1 MSMAL
6 PYRFA
11 TTALL
16 WLVLGLLAACSSNP
30 PGTMPGRVPD
40 SMVGYNR
47 TFDTALGA
55 MADQKMT
62 ISEQDRRNG
71 RIVGELDGQ
80 TITTTLQPMH
90 DGTLRVNFVPQ
101 SDSADATA
109 LVQRV
114 AASYNAR
121 MANLSILGGWR
132 GSGGDRGPVPCPTG
146 PAMCP

>member
-1 MSMAL
+1 MSMSL
-6 PYRFA
+6 PYRMA
-11 TTALL
+11 ALALL
-16 WLVLGLLAACSSNP
+16 VLLLSVLAACSISP
-30 PGTMPGRVPD
+30 PEPTPGRVPD

-80 TITTTLQPMH
+80 TITTTLQPMR
-90 DGTLRVNFVPQ
+90 DGTLRVNFEPKD
-101 SDSADATA
+101 DSPEATA
-109 LVQRV
+109 LVQRL
-114 AASYNAR
+114 ATSYNAR
-121 MANLSILGGWR
+121 MANLSLLGGSR
-132 GSGGDRGPVPCPTG
+132 SGGSDRGPVPCPSG

>member
-1 MSMAL
+1 MSMAQ
-6 PYRFA
+6 PYRMA
-11 TTALL
+11 ASALL
-16 WLVLGLLAACSSNP
+16 WLALGVLAACSSTA
-30 PGTMPGRVPD
+30 PGSPPGRVPD

-47 TFDTALGA
+47 TFDIALGA

-62 ISEQDRRNG
+62 ISEQDRRSG

-80 TITTTLQPMH
+80 TITTTLQPMQ

-109 LVQRV
+109 LVQRL

-121 MANLSILGGWR
+121 MANLSLLGGWR
-132 GSGGDRGPVPCPTG
+132 GGGGDRGPVPCPSG